1 MSEPIDTSPL
11 DAPGGIDLRRAVMAA
26 FWVAD
31 AEHAARAQGL
41 PLQVAATL
49 AIAHRCGFEETG
61 FALTTREQMLVE
73 QANEMR
79 RSLAGGG
86 GAT

>member
-1 MSEPIDTSPL
+1 MSEPIDITPFATP
-11 DAPGGIDLRRAVMAA
+11 DGIDLRRAVMAA

-73 QANEMR
+73 QTNELR
-79 RSLAGGG
+79 RSLAAG
-86 GAT
+86 GAA